1 MILTSLMWIKLV
13 KSEFHLLMDT
23 GQLVLNGLSFLF
35 NFLSLKEDFIKLS
48 FEFFIL
54 IFDVL
59 VSDLDIF
66 RSGINSEFIKSKIII
81 GKLSLKISDFICES
95 LESFLKFII
104 KLLFLIDSLSFISK
118 FICFL
123 LNVHHLLF
131 DLCDII
137 ISIINFSL
145 SCYSLRSVYTSTCC

>member
-1 MILTSLMWIKLV
+1 MWIKLI

-35 NFLSLKEDFIKLS
+35 DFLSFKEDFIKFS
-48 FEFFIL
+48 FKFFVL

-59 VSDLDIF
+59 VSDFHIF
-66 RSGINSEFIKSKIII
+66 RSSINSEFIESKIII
-81 GKLSLKISDFICES
+81 GKLSFKISDFICQS

-104 KLLFLIDSLSFISK
+104 KLLFLVDSLSFISK
-118 FICFL
+118 FISFL

-131 DLCDII
+131 DLCDVI

-145 SCYSLRSVYTSTCC
+145 SCNSLRAVNTTTCC